1 MTDFL
6 GRRLEEEE
14 EEEEDRLPKDEAMD
28 RLVPVFEMAG
38 A

>member
-6 GRRLEEEE
+6 GRRLEV
-14 EEEEDRLPKDEAMD
+14 EEEDRLPKDEAMD

>member
-6 GRRLEEEE
+6 GRRLEE